1 MGDSGYGEEGT
12 VGQFDVHLHFGIYIN
27 DNDGNEISINPYHIL
42 KALENNKKYS
52 EYWINCVSAWFND
65 RFWYNKKK

>member
-27 DNDGNEISINPYHIL
+27 DNNGNEISINPYHIL

-52 EYWINCVSAWFND
+52 EY
-65 RFWYNKKK
+65 